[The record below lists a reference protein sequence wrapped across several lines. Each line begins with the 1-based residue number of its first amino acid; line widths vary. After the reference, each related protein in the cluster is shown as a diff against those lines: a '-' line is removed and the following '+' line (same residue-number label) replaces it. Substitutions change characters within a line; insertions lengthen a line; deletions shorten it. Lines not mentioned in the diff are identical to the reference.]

1 MGWFNVNCEKK
12 LSYYQVQDTWS
23 MMRAVASLD
32 CEAKCKS
39 YRELHDKIF
48 FRRRKPPDFLEINN
62 LIAKFGLSSFG
73 LKLERLVKSL
83 NAKN

>member
-1 MGWFNVNCEKK
+1 MGWFNWKCEKK

-39 YRELHDKIF
+39 YRGLHDKIF

-62 LIAKFGLSSFG
+62 LIAKFGLGSFG
-73 LKLERLVKSL
+73 LKL
-83 NAKN
+83 